1 MDTDP
6 RESFEDETARRMC
19 ELQAFLD
26 KWKDLPAQRTQ
37 QWYDDRTYSIGASE
51 IPTLLGEL
59 LKKKINPYQTVRS
72 LVAGKCG
79 LTKIDD
85 KTAMNWGTVLENV
98 VKMVTELVFAC
109 KIEEM
114 GSVPTAGMRAQRSSP
129 DGVGVVPCLGNKIV
143 SFEFKAPKN
152 RIPKGMVPPY
162 YKPQVLTCLCA
173 VEPSDVGIFVDC
185 VIRRCAVAD
194 WRFDSPCYDLEYHKD
209 IDMGLP
215 VALGV
220 LYFYRE
226 ASTPAAMVSESEDV
240 KCGDTPLSEEII
252 AIVNQYINGRPAPID
267 LGTCEPA
274 LFDSIFAQTTA
285 HELRVEYHPIIVDSG
300 VPPDWVTETAGRND
314 CVAIMPFKIMKLV
327 VVPVLKEP
335 GYILKFQPLV
345 DQIVGTV
352 RKVLAVPE
360 DERPELFNQL
370 CNAEGWTEMPYS
382 FAPRGVKK

>member
-1 MDTDP
+1 MDNLNMHCIKDADP
-6 RESFEDETARRMC
+6 RESFEDETARRMI

-59 LKKKINPYQTVRS
+59 LKKKINPYQTIRS

-98 VKMVTELVFAC
+98 VKMITELVFAC

-114 GSVPTAGMRAQRSSP
+114 GSVPTAGMCAQRSSP

-152 RIPKGMVPPY
+152 RIPKGMVPAY

-185 VIRRCAVAD
+185 VIRRCAISD
-194 WRFDSPCYDLEYHKD
+194 WRFDSDQYDLTYHKD
-209 IDMGLP
+209 IDMGFP

-220 LYFYRE
+220 LYFYKE
-226 ASTPAAMVSESEDV
+226 ADTTASEFKSEGED
-240 KCGDTPLSEEII
+240 G
-252 AIVNQYINGRPAPID
+252 INEPDNICTDMKIAPID
-267 LGTCEPA
+267 LGTCEPT
-274 LFDSIFAQTTA
+274 LFDSIFARTTA
-285 HELRVEYHPIIVDSG
+285 HELRVEYHRIIIGDEQM
-300 VPPDWVTETAGRND
+300 PDWAAETRGRED
-314 CVAIMPFKIMKLV
+314 CVAIMPFKVMKLV
-327 VVPVLKEP
+327 VVPVIKEP
-335 GYILKFQPLV
+335 EYILQFQPLI

-352 RKVLAVPE
+352 RKVLAVAE
-360 DERPELFNQL
+360 DERPEIFNQL
-370 CNAEGWTEMPYS
+370 CNSAGWTDMPYS
-382 FAPRGVKK
+382 FVPRGAKK